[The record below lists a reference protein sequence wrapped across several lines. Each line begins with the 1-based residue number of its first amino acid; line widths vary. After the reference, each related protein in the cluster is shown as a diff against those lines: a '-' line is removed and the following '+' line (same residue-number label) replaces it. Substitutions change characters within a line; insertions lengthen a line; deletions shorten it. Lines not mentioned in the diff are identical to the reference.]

1 MEDTRVKVIANFNVS
16 VEYKDDSRSCFSET
30 KRMQSNE
37 VGKVTEDVIDEWE
50 ASFIKYLLKEHY
62 NIRSCNVIC
71 TSFFKLDNE

>member
-1 MEDTRVKVIANFNVS
+1 MEDSRVRIIANFHVS
-16 VEYKDDSRSCFSET
+16 LEYNDGGYSCISET
-30 KRMQSNE
+30 KRLWSDEN
-37 VGKVTEDVIDEWE
+37 GKVTEDVVDEWE

>member
-1 MEDTRVKVIANFNVS
+1 MEDNRVKVIANFNVS

-30 KRMQSNE
+30 KRMWSNE
-37 VGKVTEDVIDEWE
+37 VGKVTEKIIDEWE
-50 ASFIKYLLKEHY
+50 VSFIKYLLKEHY

>member
-1 MEDTRVKVIANFNVS
+1 MEDSRVKVIANFNVS

-30 KRMQSNE
+30 KRMWSNE
-37 VGKVTEDVIDEWE
+37 VGKVTEEIIDEWE
-50 ASFIKYLLKEHY
+50 ANLIKCILKENY